1 MTIILDE
8 NLPHGLLRVL
18 APRPVTTVQKAGYA
32 GMKNGELLAALEG
45 ICDVFLTGDKNLRY
59 QQNLTGRRLAI
70 IELPT
75 NRWPALRP
83 LCPRI
88 IQAVDQCQT
97 ASYTVVPA
105 IQEPDRLP

>member
-8 NLPHGLLRVL
+8 NLPRGLLRVL
-18 APRPVTTVQKAGYA
+18 APRPVTTVQQAGYA
-32 GMKNGELLAALEG
+32 GVKNGELLVALEG
-45 ICDVFLTGDKNLRY
+45 AFDILLTGDKNLRY

-83 LCPRI
+83 LCPQI
-88 IQAVDQCQT
+88 IAVVDQCRP
-97 ASYTVVPA
+97 ASYTVVA
-105 IQEPDRLP
+105 GA

>member
-1 MTIILDE
+1 MTVILDE
-8 NLPHGLLRVL
+8 NLPYGLLRVL
-18 APRPVTTVQKAGYA
+18 APRPVTTVQQAGYA
-32 GMKNGELLAALEG
+32 GMKNGELLAALESVF
-45 ICDVFLTGDKNLRY
+45 DVFTGDKNLRY
-59 QQNLTGRRLAI
+59 QQNLGGRQLAI

-88 IQAVDQCQT
+88 IQAVDDCQP

-105 IQEPDRLP
+105 A

>member
-18 APRPVTTVQKAGYA
+18 APRRVITVQQAGYA
-32 GMKNGELLAALEG
+32 GVRNGELLAALEG
-45 ICDVFLTGDKNLRY
+45 VYDVFLTGDKNLRY
-59 QQNLTGRRLAI
+59 QQNLSGRQLAI

-75 NRWPALRP
+75 NRWPALRS

-88 IQAVDQCQT
+88 IQAIDDCQA
-97 ASYTVVPA
+97 ASYTVISA
-105 IQEPDRLP
+105 A